1 MHDVPGSVVTNVT
14 PPVRLNPP
22 PTDTLGDRVRALKLP
37 ETTHSRSRPM
47 LWIAMLAVCVVV
59 GAGGWFGYQR
69 YLQTTARAQ
78 PSTEK
83 PAESSTPSA
92 APAVAASA
100 PQNIPALPSPAAASE
115 GNISLVSTGYIM
127 TSRRILVSPKVIG
140 MVVYLNAEE
149 GRLVKQGEV
158 LAKMESVEFQADY
171 DLAVAALELAQQQL
185 TELQNGNR
193 PEDIAQ
199 SEAEVGEA
207 EAQLAQLEADW
218 KRKRDLR
225 TSGIL
230 TPAELDSAEA
240 QYRGTLKKVERLK
253 AALKLMKI
261 GPREEKIAAAKA
273 EVRRRDAELVKAKW
287 RLDNCT
293 IKAPID
299 GTILKKNAEEGNIVD
314 ARMMNGSN
322 TLCEM
327 ANLADIE
334 AELMVQERDVSRV
347 HVGQRCQVQAE
358 AYRERI
364 YEGVVSRLMPI
375 AERSKGAIPVRVKI
389 TVPMDEIGVYLKP
402 DMSARVTFL
411 KD

>member
-1 MHDVPGSVVTNVT
+1 M
-14 PPVRLNPP
+14 
-22 PTDTLGDRVRALKLP
+22 
-37 ETTHSRSRPM
+37 
-47 LWIAMLAVCVVV
+47 
-59 GAGGWFGYQR
+59 
-69 YLQTTARAQ
+69 AQ
-78 PSTEK
+78 PPAEK
-83 PAESSTPSA
+83 PADANNPPA
-92 APAVAASA
+92 APVAAVSVPMGTSA
-100 PQNIPALPSPAAASE
+100 PPATAAASE
-115 GNISLVSTGYIM
+115 GDIALVSTGYIIA
-127 TSRRILVSPKVIG
+127 SRRILVSPKVIG

-171 DLAVAALELAQQQL
+171 DLAAAALELARQQL
-185 TELQNGNR
+185 IELQHGNR

-207 EAQLAQLEADW
+207 EAQLKQLEADW
-218 KRKRDLR
+218 TRKRELR

-240 QYRGTLKKVERLK
+240 QYRGTEKKVERLK
-253 AALKLMKI
+253 AALKLMKL

-273 EVRRRDAELVKAKW
+273 EVRRREAELAKAQW

-293 IKAPID
+293 IKAPIA

-314 ARMMNGSN
+314 ARVMNGSYS
-322 TLCEM
+322 LCEL

-358 AYRERI
+358 AYRDRV

-389 TVPMDEIGVYLKP
+389 TVPADEIGVYLKP

-411 KD
+411 KDGK

>member
-1 MHDVPGSVVTNVT
+1 
-14 PPVRLNPP
+14 
-22 PTDTLGDRVRALKLP
+22 
-37 ETTHSRSRPM
+37 M
-47 LWIAMLAVCVVV
+47 LWFAALVVCAIVS
-59 GAGGWFGYQR
+59 AGGWFGYQR
-69 YLQTTARAQ
+69 FLQTTARAQ
-78 PSTEK
+78 P
-83 PAESSTPSA
+83 PADSNNPPVA
-92 APAVAASA
+92 QAVASGTPQSNSA
-100 PQNIPALPSPAAASE
+100 QPAPAAASE
-115 GNISLVSTGYIM
+115 GNIALVSTGYIIA
-127 TSRRILVSPKVIG
+127 SRRILVSPKVIG
-140 MVVYLNAEE
+140 MVVFLNAEE

-171 DLAVAALELAQQQL
+171 DLAAAALELAQQQL

-199 SEAEVGEA
+199 SEAEVGEV
-207 EAQLAQLEADW
+207 EAQLTQLEADW

-240 QYRGTLKKVERLK
+240 QYRAAQKRVERLK
-253 AALKLMKI
+253 AALRLMKL
-261 GPREEKIAAAKA
+261 GPREERIAAAKS
-273 EVRRRDAELVKAKW
+273 EVRRRDAELAKAKW

-293 IKAPID
+293 IKAPIA

-314 ARMMNGSN
+314 ARVMNGSYS
-322 TLCEM
+322 LCEL

-358 AYRERI
+358 AYRDRV

-389 TVPMDEIGVYLKP
+389 TVPADEIGVYLKP

>member
-1 MHDVPGSVVTNVT
+1 MHDVPGPVVSNVT

-37 ETTHSRSRPM
+37 EATTSRSYP
-47 LWIAMLAVCVVV
+47 LVWLAVLVVCAIV

-69 YLQTTARAQ
+69 FLQITAKAQ
-78 PSTEK
+78 PPTEK
-83 PAESSTPSA
+83 LADSQNPPA

-100 PQNIPALPSPAAASE
+100 PQTTSTPAASAAASE
-115 GNISLVSTGYIM
+115 GDVALVSTGYIIA
-127 TSRRILVSPKVIG
+127 SRRILVSPKVIG

-171 DLAVAALELAQQQL
+171 DLATAALELAQQQL

-240 QYRGTLKKVERLK
+240 QYRAKQKRVELLK

-261 GPREEKIAAAKA
+261 GPREERIAAAKA
-273 EVRRRDAELVKAKW
+273 EVRRREAELAKAKW

-293 IKAPID
+293 IKAPIA

-358 AYRERI
+358 AYRDRV

-389 TVPMDEIGVYLKP
+389 TVPADEIGVYLKP